1 MAIAISGIISVTV
14 IIVALIMSAGYIVAR
29 QGKKMPR
36 RKATQEEQEEIE
48 RALERYECCTRV
60 INWISIEERP
70 PENMSKVLV
79 TIGTMVGRG
88 ELVTTTDVYN
98 PLSGKWRNYNGGVIA
113 WAEMPKP
120 YKKPSMT
127 A

>member
-14 IIVALIMSAGYIVAR
+14 IIVALVMSAAYITTN
-29 QGKKMPR
+29 QKKERPKR
-36 RKATQEEQEEIE
+36 RATQEEIDQFFES
-48 RALERYECCTRV
+48 YECCTRV
-60 INWISIEERP
+60 INWVDAEQQPDHSG
-70 PENMSKVLV
+70 NYLV
-79 TIGTMVGRG
+79 TEVGGPFVNCERA
-88 ELVTTTDVYN
+88 TTIKWFDIRAKVWQ
-98 PLSGKWRNYNGGVIA
+98 PSGGRIIA